1 MMFSFIRGIDIV
13 ALITLPLIIGWPAWV
28 SLGIAVVTWLFLRSG
43 IDQQSL
49 MDQREEQQRLLDE
62 QKAARSGQKIK
73 VQRRR

>member
-1 MMFSFIRGIDIV
+1 M
-13 ALITLPLIIGWPAWV
+13 
-28 SLGIAVVTWLFLRSG
+28 TWLFLRSG